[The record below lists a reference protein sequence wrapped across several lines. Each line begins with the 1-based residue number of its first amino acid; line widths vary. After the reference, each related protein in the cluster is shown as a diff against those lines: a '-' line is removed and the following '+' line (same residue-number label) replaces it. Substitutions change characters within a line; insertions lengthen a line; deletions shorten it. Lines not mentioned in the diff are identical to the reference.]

1 MTVMI
6 LTGLGPGGGGVVLT
20 GGAGPSPDSSSWLV
34 MSSVVKRLD
43 RSPRMWMIANLLEG
57 FGCKQI
63 HQGEKIKDQKLNI
76 IMNRD
81 QRDQLFTNHHVSFL
95 LSCIDCRQQARRQQ
109 RLTRIFFKIII
120 LLQFVAI

>member
-1 MTVMI
+1 MTVII

-57 FGCKQI
+57 LGCKQI
-63 HQGEKIKDQKLNI
+63 HQGEKIKDQKLKI

-95 LSCIDCRQQARRQQ
+95 LSVVLH
-109 RLTRIFFKIII
+109 RLQTTSEETTKTHKNFFSK
-120 LLQFVAI
+120 